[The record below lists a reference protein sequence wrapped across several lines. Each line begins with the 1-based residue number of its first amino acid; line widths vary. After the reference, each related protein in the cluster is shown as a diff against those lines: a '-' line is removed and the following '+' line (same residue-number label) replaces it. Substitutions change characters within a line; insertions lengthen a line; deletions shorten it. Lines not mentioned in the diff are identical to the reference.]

1 MHDLNLTAMLAHH
14 VLLLRDGR
22 LLAEAVLTDALRASA
37 YGCALRG
44 CTAPAPGVWLLP
56 QAAE

>member
-1 MHDLNLTAMLAHH
+1 MHDLNLTAMFALH

-22 LLAEAVLTDALRASA
+22 VLAEAVLTDAVLAAA

-44 CTAPAPGVWLLP
+44 CTAPA
-56 QAAE
+56 